1 MDKGRFEPH
10 IFGMTVLSGKTKPF
24 AVLGHPVGHSL
35 SPAMHN
41 PALQAMSLDA
51 AYMAFDVV
59 PERVLEVL
67 ASMEV
72 MGFGGVNL
80 TVPHKEVAFAGFDRL
95 DPSAQ
100 VMRAVN
106 TVQFTSEGMVGHNTD
121 GVGFLRAA
129 EEAFGEGFR
138 GSEVF
143 VAGTGGAGRAVAIAC
158 AQAGASRVVLYN
170 RTAAKAERLAEELD
184 ALGTGAAVSVTDQG
198 CDAVSSD
205 WVINGTSLGM
215 KADDPP
221 LLPAEA
227 FRPGQRVMD
236 LIYVKPVT
244 PFMEPAIAA
253 GAEAVNGLG
262 MLLHQGVKA
271 LEIWLEREIPVEA
284 MRAGLE
290 EAVYGNG

>member
-1 MDKGRFEPH
+1 VDKAGFESH
-10 IFGMTVLSGKTKPF
+10 ICGMTTLSGKTLPF

-41 PALQAMSLDA
+41 PALQAMGLDA
-51 AYMAFDVV
+51 AYLAFDVV

-67 ASMEV
+67 ASMEI

-95 DPSAQ
+95 DASAQ

-106 TVQFTSEGMVGHNTD
+106 TVQFTPEGMVGHNTD
-121 GVGFLRAA
+121 GVGFLRSA
-129 EEAFGEGFR
+129 EEAFGEGLR
-138 GSEVF
+138 GADVF
-143 VAGTGGAGRAVAIAC
+143 VAGTGGAGRAVAIAS
-158 AQAGASRVVLYN
+158 AQAGAARVVLYN
-170 RTAAKAERLAEELD
+170 RTASKAERLAEELE
-184 ALGTGAAVSVTDQG
+184 ALGTDAVVAVTDQG
-198 CDAVSSD
+198 RDAAASG

-215 KADDPP
+215 KADDPA
-221 LLPAEA
+221 LLPMEA
-227 FRPGQRVMD
+227 FRSGQKVMD

-244 PFMEPAIAA
+244 PFMAPAIAA
-253 GAEAVNGLG
+253 GAEVVNGLG

-271 LEIWLEREIPVEA
+271 LEIWLDRDIPVAA

-290 EAVYGNG
+290 QAVYGHG

>member
-1 MDKGRFEPH
+1 MDKGRFESH
-10 IFGMTVLSGKTKPF
+10 ICGMTTLSGKTKPF

-41 PALQAMSLDA
+41 PALQAMGLDA
-51 AYMAFDVV
+51 AYLAFDVV

-106 TVQFTSEGMVGHNTD
+106 TVQFTPDGMVGHNTD

-129 EEAFGEGFR
+129 EEAFGEGLR
-138 GSEVF
+138 GADVF
-143 VAGTGGAGRAVAIAC
+143 VAGAGGAGRAVAIAS
-158 AQAGASRVVLYN
+158 AQAGAARVVLYN
-170 RTAAKAERLAEELD
+170 RTAAKAERLAEELE
-184 ALGTGAAVSVTDQG
+184 ALGADAEVSVTDQG
-198 CDAVSSD
+198 GDAASSQ

-221 LLPAEA
+221 LLPAAA

-236 LIYVKPVT
+236 LIYVQPVT
-244 PFMEPAIAA
+244 PFMAPAMEA

-271 LEIWLEREIPVEA
+271 LEIWLDREIPVDV
-284 MRAGLE
+284 MRTGLE
-290 EAVYGNG
+290 QAVYGDG